1 MYTLF
6 IGARVCKDKK
16 FVESKLIAKEAEELK
31 ERVQAELNEADPE
44 EDEGKKV
51 LEKATSSVVKIS

>member
-1 MYTLF
+1 M
-6 IGARVCKDKK
+6 GKDKK

-44 EDEGKKV
+44 ENEGKEA